1 MGSLRIFRFCVRCPK
16 PPVDAAVDCA
26 VQFFP
31 MPAASLRALLENAI
45 DYAGLFPPAELALEP
60 ALRNQAGY
68 VRSPER
74 WMLGAFILPIGKFAA
89 ARDRLSGFDREH
101 SLRISALGPKTAK
114 AADFRPKLEK
124 AATAIKQFRA
134 EDKSVVA
141 IEQFE
146 MPLPPG
152 PVADSLGV
160 ARAILG
166 DLALN
171 VFWEA
176 PADKAAATI
185 KALAG
190 SGAGF
195 KLRTG
200 GLTAD
205 AFPTGPQIARA
216 LVAASRHRVPVKFT
230 AGLHHPVRLFH
241 ESVGGKMH
249 GFLNVLG
256 AGVLAAEHRW
266 SETQTQEM
274 LAEEEASSF
283 SFDDEVMR
291 WRDWK
296 ISTAQISARR
306 RLITSLGS
314 CSFDEPRDDLRALGI
329 L

>member
-1 MGSLRIFRFCVRCPK
+1 
-16 PPVDAAVDCA
+16 
-26 VQFFP
+26 

-45 DYAGLFPPAELALEP
+45 DYAGLFPPAGLALEP
-60 ALRNQAGY
+60 ALRNQADY
-68 VRSPER
+68 VRSPDR
-74 WMLGAFILPIGKFAA
+74 WMLGSFILPIGKFAA
-89 ARDRLSGFDREH
+89 ARNHLAEFEPEYPLRFLLLGRRRRRRLTFVRLE
-101 SLRISALGPKTAK
+101 TA
-114 AADFRPKLEK
+114 AE
-124 AATAIKQFRA
+124 AIKQFIA
-134 EDKSVVA
+134 EHKGVVA

-160 ARAILG
+160 ARATLG

-176 PADKAAATI
+176 PADAAPSTI
-185 KALAG
+185 EALAG

-200 GLTAD
+200 GVTAD
-205 AFPTGPQIARA
+205 AFPTGAQISRA
-216 LVAASRHRVPVKFT
+216 LVAAVRHRVPIKFT

-241 ESVGGKMH
+241 ESIGGKMH

-274 LAEEEASSF
+274 LADESADSFVFDEEAF
-283 SFDDEVMR
+283 R

-296 ISTAQISARR
+296 ISPAQIGAPAAGHVVRQ
-306 RLITSLGS
+306 LQL
-314 CSFDEPRDDLRALGI
+314 
-329 L
+329 